1 MLLFLFVAATAL
13 AADAPLHRLP
23 TLSAVYPQGAR
34 PGTTTRVEVLG
45 QHLDRVS
52 AVHFAHPSLR
62 ARIIAVENTRLELDV
77 AADADA
83 PVRSHYLR
91 AISPRGAS
99 NIALFRIG
107 DQPHHTE
114 SEPNSTLDSAEKVA
128 VPVTINARLNADGD
142 FDFFR
147 FHAARG
153 ETLIFDLRSARNGSG
168 LDASMVLVDR
178 DNRRLEYD
186 EDTFI
191 WDPFFSYTFREEGD
205 YIIAVQPTHAR
216 NDPGFNYQLDIRR
229 APHVQTLHP
238 ISLRPGNET
247 EVTLFG
253 SGLGD
258 PNAKL
263 RFDEPGME
271 GSILQARGSSAVA
284 KIRVG
289 PRIREGAHTLHV
301 ISGGLSN
308 PVPFQVDATPVYPGS
323 GPLRFPMSITGTAKY
338 RQPERFTFRAEAGQT
353 LTFETRAW
361 RLGSPVDSTL
371 RILDA
376 KGKAIASNDDVA
388 IPGVNFSK
396 DSRVSHL
403 FKEAGD
409 YTLEVRNLWQVTGE
423 NFPYQLV
430 AAEAKPAYE
439 LQLGTDQP
447 YVYPGEST
455 KIQVSAVRRDG
466 HKGAIPLSIDGLPAG
481 FTAKPA
487 MIAEGSNDAG
497 IEVSVPADAKP
508 GTHARIEV
516 KGGQLAWRQVRIS
529 SGGGEGATFAN
540 VDHAYLTVA
549 EKPLFS
555 LECAATAVNLV
566 RGGTAELK
574 VMIRRRDGFTEP
586 VQLRALNLPAG
597 VTIEAPPAGS
607 GLGTMRLRA
616 APDARLGRAARVA
629 VTGEGGG
636 QMQEAPKISVLV
648 D

>member
-1 MLLFLFVAATAL
+1 MLLLLLAATAL
-13 AADAPLHRLP
+13 AADPPIHRLP
-23 TLSAVYPQGAR
+23 TLSAIYPQGAQ

-45 QHLDRVS
+45 QHLDRVQ
-52 AVHFAHPSLR
+52 AIYFTHPSLR
-62 ARIIAVENTRLELDV
+62 ARIVAVENTRLELEIAA
-77 AADADA
+77 AADA
-83 PVRSHYLR
+83 PIQPHYVR

-99 NIALFRIG
+99 NLALFRSG
-107 DQPHHTE
+107 DKPHRTE
-114 SEPNSTLDSAEKVA
+114 CEPNSTLETAEKVS
-128 VPVTINARLNADGD
+128 VPVTINARLNTDGD

-153 ETLIFDLRSARNGSG
+153 ETLIFDLRAARNGSG
-168 LDASMVLVDR
+168 LDASMVLVDPN
-178 DNRRLEYD
+178 NRRLEYD

-191 WDPFFSYTFREEGD
+191 WDPFFAYTFREEGD

-216 NDPGFNYQLDIRR
+216 NDPGFLYQLDIRR

-238 ISLRPGNET
+238 ISLRPGAET

-258 PNAKL
+258 SNAKL
-263 RFDEPGME
+263 RFDEAGIE
-271 GSILQARGSSAVA
+271 GALVQARGSSAVA

-289 PRIREGAHTLHV
+289 PNVREGEHTVHV
-301 ISGGLSN
+301 VSGGLSN
-308 PVPFQVDATPVYPGS
+308 PARFQVDASPVYSGT
-323 GPLRFPMSITGTAKY
+323 GPLKFPVSITGTAKY
-338 RQPERFTFRAEAGQT
+338 RQPERFAFHAEAGQT

-376 KGKAIASNDDVA
+376 KGKMVASNDDVT

-396 DSRVSHL
+396 DSRVSHQ

-409 YTLEVRNLWQVTGE
+409 YALEIRNLWQVTGE
-423 NFPYQLV
+423 NFPYQLA

-439 LQLGTDQP
+439 LQLGSDQP
-447 YVYPGEST
+447 YIYPGESA
-455 KIQVSAVRRDG
+455 KIKVSAVRRDG
-466 HKGAIPLSIDGLPAG
+466 HKAGIPLSIEGLPAG
-481 FTAKPA
+481 FSAKPA
-487 MIAEGSNDAG
+487 EIAEGSNEAE
-497 IEVSVPADAKP
+497 IEVAVPADAKP

-529 SGGGEGATFAN
+529 SGGGEGATFTN
-540 VDHAYLTVA
+540 VDHAYLAVA
-549 EKPLFS
+549 EKPRFS
-555 LECAATAVNLV
+555 LECSATAVNLV

-574 VMIRRRDGFTEP
+574 VMIRRREGFTEP

-597 VTIEAPPAGS
+597 VTIEAPPAGAD
-607 GLGTMRLRA
+607 LGTMRLRA
-616 APDARLGRAARVA
+616 APDAQLGRAARVA
-629 VTGEGGG
+629 VIGEGGG
-636 QMQEAPKISVLV
+636 QSQEAPKISVLV